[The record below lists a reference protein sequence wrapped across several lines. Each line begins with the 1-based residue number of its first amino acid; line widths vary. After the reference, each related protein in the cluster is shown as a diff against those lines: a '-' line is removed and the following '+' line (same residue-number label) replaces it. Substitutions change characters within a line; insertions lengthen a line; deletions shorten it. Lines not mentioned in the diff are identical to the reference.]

1 MPRRRLDL
9 HQPDAAFAAMS
20 VEAAQH
26 GDLDDA
32 ERLARIADRYGR
44 LKLKLE
50 PGELQRLSRIRALER
65 RVEVLELRLEPL
77 LQMFEADYAAE
88 AASLAGE
95 PCAGS

>member
-20 VEAAQH
+20 VEAAHH
-26 GDLDDA
+26 GDLDEA

-65 RVEVLELRLEPL
+65 RVEILELRLEPL
-77 LQMFEADYAAE
+77 LQMFEAHFEAERAAL
-88 AASLAGE
+88 AADA
-95 PCAGS
+95 

>member
-26 GDLDDA
+26 GDLEEA

-65 RVEVLELRLEPL
+65 RVEILELRLEPL
-77 LQMFEADYAAE
+77 LQMFEAEFADRPAA
-88 AASLAGE
+88 AGDA
-95 PCAGS
+95 PCAGA

>member
-26 GDLDDA
+26 GDLDEA

-50 PGELQRLSRIRALER
+50 PGELQRLSRLRALER
-65 RVEVLELRLEPL
+65 RVEVLEPRLERL
-77 LQMFEADYAAE
+77 IEMSEASFAAPPSPPRGE
-88 AASLAGE
+88 AG
-95 PCAGS
+95 

>member
-9 HQPDAAFAAMS
+9 HQPDAAFAALS

-26 GDLDDA
+26 GDLDEA

-50 PGELQRLSRIRALER
+50 PGELQRLSRLRALER
-65 RVEVLELRLEPL
+65 RLDVLEHRLEPL
-77 LQMFEADYAAE
+77 LQMFEADFEAEVAAAAPE
-88 AASLAGE
+88 A
-95 PCAGS
+95 

>member
-26 GDLDDA
+26 GDLDEA

-65 RVEVLELRLEPL
+65 RVQVLEHRLEPL
-77 LQMFEADYAAE
+77 IEMFEAQFEAELAAAAAE
-88 AASLAGE
+88 A
-95 PCAGS
+95 